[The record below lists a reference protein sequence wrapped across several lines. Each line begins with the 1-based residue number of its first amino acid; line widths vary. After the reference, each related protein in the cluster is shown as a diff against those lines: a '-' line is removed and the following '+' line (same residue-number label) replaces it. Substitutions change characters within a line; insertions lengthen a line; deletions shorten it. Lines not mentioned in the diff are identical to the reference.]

1 MLGFNPGMTQQT
13 LSQTLSV
20 FHSQLVLLLD
30 FLERRQLIERKDSPH
45 DLRQYNLYLTR
56 DGRRTLVEIGRLT
69 GDLEEELLAALNKTE
84 IETLQA
90 LLGRIIAHQQ
100 ITPGVHPAFKQLRG
114 DQNMSQTFKT
124 RLRRGKIRT

>member
-20 FHSQLVLLLD
+20 FPSQLVLLLD